1 MKRTSIRLIAFA
13 LSAVMLLGMLPITI
27 FAENGS
33 VSTYEEFMEDFKA
46 LETYADEYAKSIVGR
61 DAGELVLNFI
71 RTGVERYQD
80 DNWTTLA
87 GQEIVGFTNYVATKD
102 AEKGTSAMDLRD
114 IIVDEFY
121 IPNGN
126 QTDFGHM
133 FGCMNISY
141 VAKGSADLSGWAG
154 DICDLLQYCVAHIDE
169 ININTDGTVEDM
181 AAYIKDYCF
190 GVDASGAYGWDD
202 FYGDMDAYYL
212 VTEYIK
218 GSGKFSEIMEAYFD
232 SELDDV
238 ERAVYFMNNRFGVE
252 DSQEAV
258 RKAIF
263 EAYSSDVGLKVLEAK
278 RELTTYNT
286 LRQACC
292 YAFADYIYDNA
303 KGQLVP
309 GENGGDEMDNEYYS
323 VFSTDYSVLAPGIE
337 QEIKYAKTVD
347 GKQIVYYVATVDVTR
362 DDVTIMANYK
372 DNDPSKGWGYQRVQ
386 DQVDALVNN
395 KKNQY
400 EYFTPVVATNAD
412 GYNMSTGEPGG
423 LLVMDGVEWH
433 PVDGDGFFAILKDGS
448 AMIGTYSEYQG
459 VKDQIQDAVGG
470 FGAVLVKDGKINV
483 TKSSNY
489 ASSRASRTAIGIKAD
504 GSVVMMVLDGR
515 QLPFSAGGAIEEIA
529 QIMYDAGCV
538 HAINLDGGG
547 STTYLS
553 KPAGSNEIT
562 LVNRPS
568 DGYARS
574 VSTSLVAVSFA
585 KSSNEFDHAIISS
598 DYDYITTGT
607 SMQFEVTGVSN
618 TGNTAV
624 IPDGSYWR
632 VSDESIATIDK
643 DTGVFTA
650 ITTGEVTVE
659 YIVDGE
665 VTGTKVVNVVIPDDV
680 QFEEERIVAIYGEP
694 TEIKVTVWY
703 QGKQVAFTPLKDVFV
718 FFTYEFD
725 EYGNPLLDFTSDA
738 GVINGLEF
746 TGTDAKNIRSAT
758 VLAALMIGK
767 NIIATS
773 ATINLYYADEATFD
787 FENATSG
794 NRTLAWEREVLNTHT
809 TDNMLYRISDPNSPI
824 EIEYTFA
831 LDMTA
836 ITIPVRLEP
845 LQSMLPGSDQ
855 ANVTAWNF
863 MLQLAERVCE
873 QTNVRITAQFSKN
886 LELDYSE
893 LKVVNDYF
901 RLSSITLDEET
912 NTLTIVCNW
921 IDQTAAIDAATANPL
936 CLLTGLKATVK
947 ADANYVNNE
956 ILISNNGYVSYD
968 AYLAASSLYSFAS
981 DPANTATYG
990 LYPYEHT
997 PACRTDGNDKGGRF
1011 SSQYAEFADIYVIN
1025 SENRQGWSDDSYYVD
1040 NAAVTGVQYIPSK
1053 GDPDKYLFYEFNDA
1067 GICLG
1072 EVSGLIEYN
1081 GDLYYAMLGAK
1092 QFGWNSFTDNSG
1104 NKLFYYFEP
1113 TAGKALDGNQKIDGY
1128 NFTFEDC
1135 VLVRGDLVK
1144 RQCTCVG
1151 GNNQNSSHVGATGT
1165 SYRWGS
1171 GWISGQWMEID
1182 GEYYYFPK
1190 YHTVAVTGRYGIWD
1204 AAGAPSDKTG
1214 YYLFDENGRF
1224 MKEFTGIYGDYYFE
1238 NGVAW
1243 EYRNHIVQVDG
1254 YFYCVEASS
1263 LKIMKNTK
1271 FSIDANI
1278 AGIYKDVIPKGTY
1291 TFDEYGRMINA
1302 LVKTDSK
1309 VEGTEIEVLGKV
1321 VTVTASEETPVFK
1334 VGYVDEDTYV
1344 EVAGTKNE
1352 DGSYKYVVDGIATN
1366 VFIVVVGDANGDG
1379 KFDAT
1384 DAEALAEA
1392 LTPLGRDLEGEAAFA
1407 ADISGNNRLNSAD
1420 RTLLARALLD
1430 PTHPLYL
1437 SIEDILKNN

>member
-1 MKRTSIRLIAFA
+1 MKRISTRFIAFA
-13 LSAVMLLGMLPITI
+13 LSAIMLLGMIPMTV
-27 FAENGS
+27 FADNGS
-33 VSTYEEFMEDFKA
+33 VSTYEEFMEDFKV

-87 GQEIVGFTNYVATKD
+87 GQEIVGFTNYVAAKD
-102 AEKGTSAMDLRD
+102 AENGTSAMDLRD
-114 IIVDEFY
+114 IIVNEFY

-154 DICDLLQYCVAHIDE
+154 DICDLLQYCVANIDE

-212 VTEYIK
+212 VTEYRK
-218 GSGKFSEIMEAYFD
+218 GSVKFSELMEAYFTAD
-232 SELDDV
+232 LDDV
-238 ERAVYFMNNRFGVE
+238 DRSVYFMNNRFGVE

-278 RELTTYNT
+278 RELTSYTT

-309 GENGGDEMDNEYYS
+309 GEGGGDAMDNEYYT
-323 VFSTDYSVLAPGIE
+323 VFSTDYSILAPGIE

-386 DQVDALVNN
+386 DQVDALVSNN
-395 KKNQY
+395 KGKY

-423 LLVMDGVEWH
+423 LLVMGGVEWH

-448 AMIGTYSEYQG
+448 AMIGTYAEYQG
-459 VKDQIQDAVGG
+459 VKDQIQEAVGG

-515 QLPFSAGGAIEEIA
+515 QLPFSAGGAMEEIA

-553 KPAGSNEIT
+553 KPAGSDELT

-598 DYDYITTGT
+598 DYDYITSGT
-607 SMQFEVTGVSN
+607 SMQLSVTGVSN

-624 IPDGSYWR
+624 IPEGAYWR
-632 VSDESIATIDK
+632 VSDESIATINK

-650 ITTGEVTVE
+650 IKTGEVTVD
-659 YIVDGE
+659 YIVNGE
-665 VTGTKVVNVVIPDDV
+665 VTGTKDVYVVIPDDI
-680 QFEEERIVAIYGEP
+680 QFEQERIVAIYDEP
-694 TEIKVTVWY
+694 VEINVTVWY
-703 QGKQVAFTPLKDVFV
+703 NGKQVAFTPDVDIV
-718 FFTYEFD
+718 AGLTD
-725 EYGNPLLDFTSDA
+725 ADA
-738 GVINGLEF
+738 GSLDGLTF
-746 TGTDAKNIRSAT
+746 TGSEESGLRT
-758 VLAALMIGK
+758 VVIVAMLMS
-767 NIIATS
+767 NQDLMVT
-773 ATINLYYADEATFD
+773 ATINMYRSDEATFD

-794 NRTLAWEREVLNTHT
+794 NRTLAWNREVLNAHT
-809 TDNMLYRISDPNSPI
+809 ADNMLYRISDPNSPI

-831 LDMTA
+831 LDMTT
-836 ITIPVRLEP
+836 ITIPVHLEP

-873 QTNVRITAQFSKN
+873 QTNVRITAQFSEN
-886 LELDYSE
+886 LDVDITE
-893 LKVVNDYF
+893 LKVINEYF
-901 RLSSITLDEET
+901 KLSSATLDETT
-912 NTLTIVCNW
+912 NTLTIICNW
-921 IDQTAAIDAATANPL
+921 IDQTAAIDSSTANPL
-936 CLLTGLKATVK
+936 CLLTGIKATVK

-968 AYLAASSLYSFAS
+968 AYLAANALYSFACT
-981 DPANTATYG
+981 PENQAQYG
-990 LYPYEHT
+990 IYSYEHD
-997 PACRTDGNDKGGRF
+997 PSCRTDGNDRGGHF

-1025 SENRQGWSDDSYYVD
+1025 SENRQGWSDDSYYD
-1040 NAAVTGVQYIPSK
+1040 NNIALTGVQYVPSK
-1053 GDPDKYLFYEFNDA
+1053 SDPSKFLFYEFDGE

-1072 EVSGLIEYN
+1072 EISGLVEYK

-1113 TAGKALDGNQKIDGY
+1113 TTGKALDGEQKIGGY

-1144 RQCTCVG
+1144 RSCTCIG
-1151 GNNQNSSHVGATGT
+1151 GNNQNDSHVGATGT

-1171 GWISGQWMEID
+1171 GWVSGQWMEID
-1182 GEYYYFPK
+1182 GGYYYFPK
-1190 YHTVAVTGRYGIWD
+1190 YHTIAVTGIYAIWD

-1224 MKEFTGIYGDYYFE
+1224 MKEFTGIYNDYYFE

-1254 YFYCVEASS
+1254 YYYCVEASS
-1263 LKIMKNTK
+1263 LKIIKKTYRY
-1271 FSIDANI
+1271 IDANI
-1278 AGIYKDVIPKGTY
+1278 AGVYKNAIPAGTY
-1291 TFDEYGRMINA
+1291 TFDDQGRMTNA
-1302 LVKTDSK
+1302 LVETDSK

-1334 VGYVDEDTYV
+1334 VGYVNEDTYV

-1352 DGSYKYVVDGIATN
+1352 DGSYNYVVDGIATN

-1392 LTPLGRDLEGEAAFA
+1392 LTPLGRDLEGESAFA

-1420 RTLLARALLD
+1420 RILLARALLD
-1430 PTHPLYL
+1430 PSHPLYL
-1437 SIEDILKNN
+1437 SIEEILKNN